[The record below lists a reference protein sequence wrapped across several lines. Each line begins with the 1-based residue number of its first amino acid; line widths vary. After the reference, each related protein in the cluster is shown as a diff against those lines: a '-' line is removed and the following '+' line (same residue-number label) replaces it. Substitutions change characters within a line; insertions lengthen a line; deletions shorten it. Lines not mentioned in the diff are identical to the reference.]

1 MLTELLG
8 LGAKAFDG
16 FMDERRRDLPAFLK
30 RAIQ

>member
-1 MLTELLG
+1 MIVELLG

-16 FMDERRRDLPAFLK
+16 FMQQRRTDLPAFLK